1 MAQATKIK
9 YHVGG
14 RELARRGPLELTEDS
29 KITLSDLD
37 KLGINLMAMDT
48 ALVGPALQN
57 GFIESHLLRSM
68 LPGIVRIATRVRV
81 IDEIVGVTNAGQWH
95 DDTVGVNL
103 SEPVGK
109 AELYGDQTNVP
120 LASYRNAIEERGVVR
135 FEQGFSTGP
144 LEVARQQVAGYDATA
159 EKRSASQ
166 ESLDISRNRVGFFG
180 FAAPNGR
187 TFGLLN
193 DPNLPA
199 YESATA
205 DWDTATFAEIT
216 ADLADLFNQIEV
228 QSGGHI
234 REGMAHTLVLPTGY
248 RSILSRANPVA
259 QGQTVRQWLD
269 ENYPNTRIVSGVPE
283 FVGANGG
290 EDVVYLFAET
300 AGDGPDNGR
309 TITQVVPERYRVLGS
324 ENRVKG
330 YIEDATNATAGV
342 FVLRPWAF
350 ARMTV
355 SGIS

>member
-1 MAQATKIK
+1 MAQASKIK
-9 YHVGG
+9 YHVSG
-14 RELARRGPLELTEDS
+14 RDIAKRGPLELAEDS
-29 KITLSDLD
+29 QISIKDLD
-37 KLGINLMAMDT
+37 LLGINIMAMDT

-95 DDTVGVNL
+95 DDTVAVNL

-109 AELYGDQTNVP
+109 AELYGDQTNIP
-120 LASYRNAIEERGVVR
+120 LASYRNSIEDRGIVR

-144 LEVARQQVAGYDATA
+144 LEVARQQAAGYDATA
-159 EKRSASQ
+159 EKRAAAQ

-180 FAAPNGR
+180 FAAPNSR

-205 DWDTATFAEIT
+205 DWQTATFEQIT
-216 ADLADLFNQIEV
+216 ADLGDMFNAIEV

-234 REGMAHTLVLPTGY
+234 REGMPHTLVLPTGY

-259 QGQTVRQWLD
+259 QGQTVKQWLD
-269 ENYPNTRIVSGVPE
+269 ENYPNTRIVAGVPE

-300 AGDGPDNGR
+300 AGDGTDNGN
-309 TITQVVPERYRVLGS
+309 TIVQIVPERYRVLGS
-324 ENRVKG
+324 EQRVKG

-350 ARMTV
+350 SRMTV
-355 SGIS
+355 SGI

>member
-1 MAQATKIK
+1 MAQASKIK
-9 YHVGG
+9 YHVSG
-14 RELARRGPLELTEDS
+14 RDIAKRGPLELAEDS
-29 KITLSDLD
+29 QISIKDLD
-37 KLGINLMAMDT
+37 LLGINIMAMDT

-95 DDTVGVNL
+95 DDSVAVNL
-103 SEPVGK
+103 AEPVGK
-109 AELYGDQTNVP
+109 AELYGDQTNIP
-120 LASYRNAIEERGVVR
+120 LASYRTGLEERGIVR

-144 LEVARQQVAGYDATA
+144 LEVARQQAAGYDATA
-159 EKRSASQ
+159 EKRASAQ

-180 FAAPNGR
+180 FAAPTSR

-199 YESATA
+199 YKGATA
-205 DWDTATFAEIT
+205 DWSTATFEQIT
-216 ADLADLFNQIEV
+216 GDLADMFNDIEV
-228 QSGGHI
+228 QSGGNI
-234 REGMAHTLVLPTGY
+234 REGMPHTLVLPTGY
-248 RSILSRANPVA
+248 RSILTRANPVA
-259 QGQTVRQWLD
+259 TGQTVLQWIN

-290 EDVVYLFAET
+290 EDVAYLFAET
-300 AGDGPDNGR
+300 AGDGPDNGN
-309 TITQVVPERYRVLGS
+309 TIIQVVPERYRVLGS

-350 ARMTV
+350 ARRTI
-355 SGIS
+355 SGV